1 MGFNM
6 QKLMKQAQKMQEDMA
21 RLQNELA
28 EMEIEGSAGGGL
40 VRATVNG
47 KQEVLSLTI
56 APEAVDPDD
65 IELLEDLVLA
75 AIADAQKKSAE
86 TTAAE
91 MQRVT
96 GNMPNIPGLP
106 GLF

>member
-40 VRATVNG
+40 VKATVNG
-47 KQEVLSLTI
+47 KQEC
-56 APEAVDPDD
+56 
-65 IELLEDLVLA
+65 
-75 AIADAQKKSAE
+75 KSFHH
-86 TTAAE
+86 
-91 MQRVT
+91 
-96 GNMPNIPGLP
+96 L
-106 GLF
+106 

>member
-40 VRATVNG
+40 VKATVNG

>member
-40 VRATVNG
+40 VKATVNG

-75 AIADAQKKSAE
+75 AIADAQTKSAE

-96 GNMPNIPGLP
+96 GNMPNIPGLN